1 MVAYVVTT
9 HQISIS
15 RACRTVSLSK
25 SMYYYNKVKDDTETI
40 SKLQELAEAYP
51 TEGQDLY
58 YGRIR
63 QQGYKW
69 NYKRVRRVYL
79 LMGLNR
85 RRKARKRLPERVK
98 EPLVQP
104 DRFKESWSV
113 DFMSDVLVNGRKFRT
128 LNVIDDYNRE
138 AIAIQVA
145 HSMPAVQVTRL
156 LDRIIKEQGKPKRIR
171 VDNGPEFISKE
182 FRDWCLNK
190 NILIQFI
197 QPGRPMQ
204 NGYIERFNR
213 SFRESILDAY
223 LFEDIMQVQI
233 LAEEWVWDYNHKRP
247 HEALGGKTPNQYR
260 EEGCINISSTLRV
273 DKISM
278 DK

>member
-1 MVAYVVTT
+1 MVAYVVEH

-15 RACRTVSLSK
+15 RACRVASLPK
-25 SMYYYNKVKDDTETI
+25 SMYYYKSRKDDSETI
-40 SKLQELAEAYP
+40 TKLQELAGIYP

-63 QQGYKW
+63 TQGYQW

-79 LMGLNR
+79 LLGLNR
-85 RRKARKRLPERVK
+85 RRKGRKRLPERVK
-98 EPLVQP
+98 NPLNRP
-104 DRFKESWSV
+104 SAPLEMWSI
-113 DFMSDVLVNGRKFRT
+113 DFMSDVLTNGRKFRT

-138 AIAIQVA
+138 AIAIEVA
-145 HSMPAVQVTRL
+145 HSMPAMRVTGL
-156 LDRIIKEQGKPKRIR
+156 LDRIIREQGKPKSIR
-171 VDNGPEFISKE
+171 TDNGPEFISNE
-182 FRDWCLNK
+182 FTTWCKGND
-190 NILIQFI
+190 IEIRYT

-233 LAEEWVWDYNHKRP
+233 LAEEWVTDYNSKRP
-247 HEALGGKTPNQYR
+247 HEALDGNTPLQYR
-260 EEGCINISSTLRV
+260 AQWSL
-273 DKISM
+273 SM
-278 DK
+278 ESAPGELTPC